1 MKIKINEN
9 ILKMDIPGL
18 LHDTLTEKFNSIK
31 NKEKPL
37 KIEIK
42 FLAYHA
48 LAYFQY
54 LNALSTN
61 QAIRLFKDYILSDGK
76 NNKFIDRFYYV
87 DGTENKVK
95 MKEITINLYFDDLLS
110 EVTKYLM
117 NYKNIV
123 NTISKDGY
131 VRYFSKKYDINTS
144 DIPTYKIIKN
154 LLYIDPYV
162 LIAIKSHITI
172 LYKEIFPFLLEKQ
185 VIESTE

>member
-1 MKIKINEN
+1 MKIKVDEN
-9 ILKMDIPGL
+9 ILNRDIPGL
-18 LHDTLTEKFNSIK
+18 LRDTLIEKFNLIK
-31 NKEKPL
+31 NKENPS

-48 LAYFQY
+48 LAYFQF

-61 QAIRLFKDYILSDGK
+61 RAIRLFKDYILSDGTA
-76 NNKFIDRFYYV
+76 NKFIDKFYYV

-95 MKEITINLYFDDLLS
+95 VKEISVTLYIDELLN
-110 EVTKYLM
+110 EVSRYLM

-131 VRYFSKKYDINTS
+131 TWYFSKKYSINTS

-154 LLYIDPYV
+154 LLNIDPYV
-162 LIAIKSHITI
+162 LVALKSHITI
-172 LYKEIFPFLLEKQ
+172 LYKEIFPFLLEKAQ
-185 VIESTE
+185 VVE